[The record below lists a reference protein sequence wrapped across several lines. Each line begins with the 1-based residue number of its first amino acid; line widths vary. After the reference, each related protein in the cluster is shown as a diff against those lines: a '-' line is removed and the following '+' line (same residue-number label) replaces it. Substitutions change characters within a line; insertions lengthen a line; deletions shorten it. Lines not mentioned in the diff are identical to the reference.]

1 MLGMARPKN
10 QGARRGALIDAA
22 GRAIAERGMAGLRIK
37 DIAAEAGVSAGS
49 VLYYYPELD
58 DLVLAVHQDAV
69 ERYLTQRQAQTEV
82 PGGDPVAR
90 MRAALTSGLPE
101 GPDDAVHRLLFELH
115 GLADRSAGHAALMG
129 SLFAREVALY
139 STLLEVGAVAGVF
152 TLATAVADAAR
163 NLVALEDG
171 YGLHIV
177 ARNPVVDRATALGL
191 LTAHARTVTGCPEL

>member
-1 MLGMARPKN
+1 MARPKN
-10 QGARRGALIDAA
+10 QGARRGELIDAA
-22 GRAIAERGMAGLRIK
+22 GRAIADRGMAGLRIK

-69 ERYLTQRQAQTEV
+69 ERYLARRREATEM
-82 PGGDPVAR
+82 PEGPVAR
-90 MRAALTSGLPE
+90 LRAALGSGLPE

-139 STLLEVGAVAGVF
+139 STLLEIGAMTGVF
-152 TLATAVADAAR
+152 ALALPVADAAR

-177 ARNPVVDRATALGL
+177 ARNPVVDRAAALGL
-191 LTAHARTVTGCPEL
+191 LTVHARAVTGCPGL

>member
-1 MLGMARPKN
+1 MARPKN

-37 DIAAEAGVSAGS
+37 DIAAAAGVSAGS

-69 ERYLTQRQAQTEV
+69 ERYLTQRQAETESL
-82 PGGDPVAR
+82 GGNPVAR
-90 MRAALTSGLPE
+90 MRAALASGLPQ

-115 GLADRSAGHAALMG
+115 GLADRSTGHAALMG

-139 STLLEVGAVAGVF
+139 STLLEVGTVAGAF
-152 TLATAVADAAR
+152 TLTTPVADAAR

-177 ARNPVVDRATALGL
+177 ARNPVVDRTTALAL
-191 LTAHARTVTGCPEL
+191 LSAHARAVTGCPDL

>member
-1 MLGMARPKN
+1 MARPKN
-10 QGARRGALIDAA
+10 QGARRVALIDAA

-69 ERYLTQRQAQTEV
+69 ERYLMQRQERTET

-90 MRAALTSGLPE
+90 MRAALGSGLPE

-115 GLADRSAGHAALMG
+115 GLADRSTGHAALMG

-139 STLLEVGAVAGVF
+139 STLLELGAMAGVF
-152 TLATAVADAAR
+152 APAGPVADTAR
-163 NLVALEDG
+163 TLVALEDG
-171 YGLHIV
+171 FGLHIV
-177 ARNPVVDRATALGL
+177 ARNRVLDRATALAL
-191 LTAHARTVTGCPEL
+191 LTAHARAVTGCPAL

>member
-1 MLGMARPKN
+1 MARPKN

-69 ERYLTQRQAQTEV
+69 ERYLAQRQERTEA
-82 PGGDPVAR
+82 PGDDVVAR
-90 MRAALTSGLPE
+90 MRAALASGLPQ
-101 GPDDAVHRLLFELH
+101 GPDDATHRLLYELH

-139 STLLEVGAVAGVF
+139 STLLEVGVVAGVF
-152 TLATAVADAAR
+152 ELSGTFADVAR

-191 LTAHARTVTGCPEL
+191 LTAHARLVTACPEL

>member
-1 MLGMARPKN
+1 MGRPKN
-10 QGARRGALIDAA
+10 QEARRGALIHAA
-22 GRAIAERGMAGLRIK
+22 GRAIADRGMAGLRIK

-69 ERYLTQRQAQTEV
+69 ENYLAERQRRTDE
-82 PGGDPVAR
+82 PDGPVAR
-90 MRAALTSGLPE
+90 MRAALAGGLPS

-115 GLADRSAGHAALMG
+115 GLADRSAAHAALMS

-139 STLLEVGAVAGVF
+139 STLLQVGAAAGVF
-152 TLATAVADAAR
+152 TLAAAPVADLAR
-163 NLVALEDG
+163 NLVAMEDG

-177 ARNPVVDRATALGL
+177 ARNPSVDRATALGL
-191 LTAHARTVTGCPEL
+191 LTAHARAITGCPDL